1 MSSLKPG
8 KKGHQKRRSTNI
20 KVPIHTTSAYYL
32 LMQYKKMSEKT
43 SKIDEIEVEVDILR
57 KKSREIMKKRELS
70 LQVYPHLTHLRNL
83 VKKQELLLDEERK
96 VIKKRKEALLNAC
109 DVIKSCIAYNK
120 ISNKKVIDAI
130 DSYHADRHHL
140 QTFDRKLKLR
150 QHKMCRQ
157 LLHIF
162 PFRRVRDVRSGQS
175 NLCMFICLS

>member
-70 LQVYPHLTHLRNL
+70 LQVYPHLTHL
-83 VKKQELLLDEERK
+83 
-96 VIKKRKEALLNAC
+96 
-109 DVIKSCIAYNK
+109 
-120 ISNKKVIDAI
+120 
-130 DSYHADRHHL
+130 
-140 QTFDRKLKLR
+140 
-150 QHKMCRQ
+150 
-157 LLHIF
+157 
-162 PFRRVRDVRSGQS
+162 
-175 NLCMFICLS
+175 